1 VAQPPHPHLGRLS
14 MSGDIPYHLMQWNEK
29 TLNHKLGSVFQCW
42 YPDLQLEEE
51 FLAA

>member
-1 VAQPPHPHLGRLS
+1 
-14 MSGDIPYHLMQWNEK
+14 MQWNET
-29 TLNHKLGSVFQCW
+29 TLNHELGSVFQRW